1 MEKIIIG
8 TDGAHLHSN
17 TVDFA
22 CYLAHLTRSRL
33 SGIFLTNPQGAEI
46 PVMKIA
52 FGMPYVETIVA
63 QDIPG
68 AQERTRLITENTR
81 LFEEVCKNRGVNC
94 SIRRAQGVP
103 VEEIIAES
111 RFADLLVA
119 NPETSFGR
127 HKEEV
132 PTGFIK
138 ELLAKS
144 ECPVAIAPYSFYGVD
159 EIVFT
164 YDGSASSVFA
174 IKQFTYLFPA
184 YSNKKLTVLQVTD
197 NEETEIIEKTKLL
210 EFLQMHYSDI
220 SFKLLTG
227 KPTDELF
234 GFLLE
239 RKNAFVVMGAFGR
252 KMLSDFFKKS
262 TAELVL
268 KTVNLPVF
276 IAHH

>member
-8 TDGAHLHSN
+8 ANAANLNSN
-17 TVDFA
+17 TLDFA
-22 CYLAHLTRSRL
+22 CYLAHLTHSTL
-33 SGIFLTNPQGAEI
+33 SGIFLANPEGEEV

-68 AQERTRLITENTR
+68 TQERTRLLKENTR
-81 LFEEVCKNRGVNC
+81 LFEEICKNRGVNC
-94 SIRRAQGVP
+94 STRRARGVP
-103 VEEIIAES
+103 VEVMIAES
-111 RFADLLVA
+111 RFADLIVA
-119 NPETSFGR
+119 DPETSFGR
-127 HKEEV
+127 NKEEV

-144 ECPVAIAPYSFYGVD
+144 ECPVAIAPYSFYGIN
-159 EIVFT
+159 EIVLA

-174 IKQFTYLFPA
+174 IKQFTHLFPA
-184 YSNKKLTVLQVTD
+184 YSNKKLTILQVAGHEHTD
-197 NEETEIIEKTKLL
+197 DDEKTKLL
-210 EFLQMHYSDI
+210 SFLGEHYSDI
-220 SFKLLTG
+220 SFKQLVG
-227 KPTDELF
+227 KATDELF
-234 GFLLE
+234 GFFLG
-239 RKNAFVVMGAFGR
+239 RKDVFIVMGAFGR
-252 KMLSDFFKKS
+252 STISDFFKKS